1 MATTHNPRHA
11 DVLTKLNVRYID
23 IFVRS
28 VMSSPFIFSTA
39 DVSDKEMKE
48 YIADTIKMV
57 NDVINGGIPAP
68 KRATEFQCRIIDEL
82 VNFHDNM
89 SVLMNPFTYLTKP
102 NTVETKS
109 SF

>member
-1 MATTHNPRHA
+1 MTTTHILRHS
-11 DVLTKLNVRYID
+11 DTLTKLNVRYIE

-28 VMSSPFIFSTA
+28 VMSNPFIFSVT

-57 NDVINGGIPAP
+57 NDVINGGVPAP

-82 VNFHDNM
+82 MNFQDNM
-89 SVLMNPFTYLTKP
+89 SVLMNPFTYLAKP